1 MGHDDDRAP
10 LVLELSELVH
20 ALVLEFHVAHGQDL
34 VDEEDVRLDV
44 DGYGEAQA
52 HVHAGRVVLHR
63 LIDETLDAGEVYDR
77 VQLGVDLLLAHA
89 QDRAVEVDVLA
100 ARQLGVEAGA
110 DLKHGGHASRRGDCS
125 PVRGEDLR
133 DALEQRRLA
142 RTVVSEQA
150 EGLALRDLEGDVV
163 KGPELLELRART
175 LQERTLEGLVAV
187 LVDAEALGDALH
199 RNRVRHQSS
208 STIRAE
214 KRRKI
219 SEPRPKIPKAQA
231 AQPSHTCQDGIAKPY
246 SVER

>member
-1 MGHDDDRAP
+1 MGHDDDRAS
-10 LVLELSELVH
+10 LVFELGELIH

-34 VDEEDVRLDV
+34 VDEEDIRLHV
-44 DGYGEAQA
+44 DGHGESQA
-52 HVHAGRVVLHR
+52 HVHARGVVLDG
-63 LIDETLDAGEVYDR
+63 LVDEALDAGEVDDR

-110 DLKHGGHASRRGDCS
+110 DLEHGGHAARRGDPS
-125 PVRGEDLR
+125 LVRGEDLR

-142 RTVVSEQA
+142 RTVVAEQA
-150 EGLALRDLEGDVV
+150 EGLALRDIKGDVV
-163 KGPELLELRART
+163 EGPELLELSART
-175 LQERTLEGLVAV
+175 LQERALEGLVAV